1 MFKLPHSSNLALK
14 CLTSWLLSFSPFCAR
29 IPCEHLLQLFT
40 NVRQYEMHKSTPA
53 KFGVCYK
60 IVGLTTSIKLI
71 RIHVLTY
78 LLVYVCCNG
87 SSFDTK
93 SDKYNTLETISVVG
107 EGNLYPVL

>member
-1 MFKLPHSSNLALK
+1 MR
-14 CLTSWLLSFSPFCAR
+14 CTS
-29 IPCEHLLQLFT
+29 Q
-40 NVRQYEMHKSTPA
+40 TPA

-93 SDKYNTLETISVVG
+93 SDKYNTLETISVMG
-107 EGNLYPVL
+107 EGNLYAVL